1 MKIRKTVIALV
12 IWFALQLLGGVLYNV
27 GAAVYSPESA
37 GYARNMGNML
47 AIGLLISQIIEL
59 LAFWGLKYFK
69 PAETVRPFPGWKT
82 LAVSLPLGFA
92 CLYGVNVLTLL
103 TDAPDLLADEMKQ
116 MCQSAVGILSIA
128 VLGPIS
134 EEVLMRRI
142 ILRDMEA
149 ATGSAWGGILI
160 SAAIFAII
168 HFNPAQILFAFPAGV
183 LLGWL
188 YCKTG
193 SLLTPICVHMLNNS
207 SSVIVANM
215 GLDDATMTF
224 DMEALLAVA
233 VCAAISVPLVMWLN
247 RRYPSLKSV
256 K

>member
-1 MKIRKTVIALV
+1 MALGIWLASQLISAIPYSAGTVIC
-12 IWFALQLLGGVLYNV
+12 
-27 GAAVYSPESA
+27 SPESA
-37 GYARNMGNML
+37 DCIQNTGNLL
-47 AIGLLISQIIEL
+47 AIGLIISQIIEL

-69 PAETVRPFPGWKT
+69 PVETVRPFPGWKT
-82 LAVSLPLGFA
+82 LAVSLPLGFF
-92 CLYGVNVLTLL
+92 CLYGVDVLTLL

-116 MCQSAVGILSIA
+116 MCQSAVGILSVA
-128 VLGPIS
+128 VIGPVS

-149 ATGSAWGGILI
+149 ATGSTWGGILI

-168 HFNPAQILFAFPAGV
+168 HFNPAQMLFAFPAGV

-193 SLLTPICVHMLNNS
+193 SLLTPICVHILNNG
-207 SSVIVANM
+207 SSVIAANM
-215 GLDDATMTF
+215 DWDDVSMAF
-224 DMEALLAVA
+224 DAEALITVA
-233 VCAAISVPLVMWLN
+233 VCAAVSVPLIMWLN